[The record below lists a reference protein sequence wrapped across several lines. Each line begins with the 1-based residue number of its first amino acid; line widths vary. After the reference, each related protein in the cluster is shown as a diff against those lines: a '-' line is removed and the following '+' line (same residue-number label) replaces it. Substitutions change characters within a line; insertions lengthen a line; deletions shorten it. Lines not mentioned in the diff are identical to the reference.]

1 MGKHKSRG
9 IKDVRFIVSQAEQW
23 SVMAYSRRERE
34 VAQGDVQQEC
44 NLQTSQES
52 LMLSSLSLRLQL
64 KHSGLETII
73 SSKM

>member
-1 MGKHKSRG
+1 MGKRKSRG
-9 IKDVRFIVSQAEQW
+9 IKDERFIVNQAEQW

-44 NLQTSQES
+44 NLQTSQKS

-64 KHSGLETII
+64 KHSGLEPII